1 LATNPDTITEDEF
14 ASLKSPEDEAFISQY
29 TKRIIVPNPDEF
41 IAKGLDPPKMW
52 VRNPPPGPVQD
63 LPPTA
68 EDAAAAAAAEAELRE
83 ELGSEAVGQLFAP
96 AERRESTATS
106 LSTGVTELGSERSAP
121 LDAVNPGS
129 SSSVAPLSGEQED
142 VSSRRE
148 SVFSGP
154 AASESSRPSSATS
167 LGTVGVP
174 QLRDQDFMV
183 RLGAARKQF
192 EQMRAATGKLEMTVN
207 ASKVVRKPTKRRNQT
222 QRITPADIDNLYM
235 ELKASQ
241 LTRKAK
247 TNIERNKRAQRRL
260 TARVAPA
267 PVDDELAAIEADL
280 KAAEETVGQFKAMV
294 DELRAKDRGV
304 PEVAEWIMTA
314 DMELEL
320 QLDYL
325 SQVEQNLAA
334 VPGPV
339 DLTRLRQ
346 VHAGLDLPRPP
357 ASLTKPPWRNGGRR
371 KTPRRKLRNSTFRR
385 HRKH

>member
-1 LATNPDTITEDEF
+1 
-14 ASLKSPEDEAFISQY
+14 
-29 TKRIIVPNPDEF
+29 
-41 IAKGLDPPKMW
+41 
-52 VRNPPPGPVQD
+52 
-63 LPPTA
+63 
-68 EDAAAAAAAEAELRE
+68 
-83 ELGSEAVGQLFAP
+83 
-96 AERRESTATS
+96 
-106 LSTGVTELGSERSAP
+106 
-121 LDAVNPGS
+121 
-129 SSSVAPLSGEQED
+129 
-142 VSSRRE
+142 
-148 SVFSGP
+148 
-154 AASESSRPSSATS
+154 
-167 LGTVGVP
+167 
-174 QLRDQDFMV
+174 
-183 RLGAARKQF
+183 
-192 EQMRAATGKLEMTVN
+192 
-207 ASKVVRKPTKRRNQT
+207 
-222 QRITPADIDNLYM
+222 M